1 MESDDALE
9 DVPRRPGAPRVYED
23 HGSLRLEFRQA
34 PLAALSGLAL
44 LGVPAAALGTP
55 WLLYWLDLVE
65 AGLAGGLRAVMLGAS
80 MAVGVA
86 VAIRKIQLTLLVE
99 LNATEVRVLR
109 GRRVVVRKPRAHT
122 SVFLLQSTSWTHT
135 LELDPGDQ
143 APVAIGGL
151 RVTPL
156 EAEAVRAAVARHVEW
171 CRSGV
176 LGSPEAVPEALH
188 QLASRSA
195 ARPDAR

>member
-1 MESDDALE
+1 MFVYPIAPIVVAL
-9 DVPRRPGAPRVYED
+9 VL
-23 HGSLRLEFRQA
+23 SLPF
-34 PLAALSGLAL
+34 
-44 LGVPAAALGTP
+44 
-55 WLLYWLDLVE
+55 
-65 AGLAGGLRAVMLGAS
+65 
-80 MAVGVA
+80 
-86 VAIRKIQLTLLVE
+86 E

-109 GRRVVVRKPRAHT
+109 GRRVVVRKPLAHT

-151 RVTPL
+151 RVTAP

-195 ARPDAR
+195 ARADAR